1 MTYELPAA
9 PVDPQF
15 ALQNAIAACARSGWR
30 LEGAYGNTATMASG
44 QPPNHVLHL
53 ILSLLSC
60 GLWIP
65 VWVIA
70 AARGGVRRLVVTVDP
85 AGQISY
91 QRSA

>member
-1 MTYELPAA
+1 VTQPQL

-15 ALQNAIAACARSGWR
+15 ALQNAIAASARSGWR

-44 QPPNHVLHL
+44 QPANHVLHL
-53 ILSLLSC
+53 ILTLVSC
-60 GLWIP
+60 GLWAP
-65 VWVIA
+65 VWLFVA
-70 AARGGVRRLVVTVDP
+70 ATSGVRRLVITVDP